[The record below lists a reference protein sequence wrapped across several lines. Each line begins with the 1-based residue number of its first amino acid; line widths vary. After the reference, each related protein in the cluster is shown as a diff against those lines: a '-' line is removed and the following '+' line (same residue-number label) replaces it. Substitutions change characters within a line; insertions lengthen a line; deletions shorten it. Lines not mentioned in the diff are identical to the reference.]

1 MARRLDP
8 SGERTLGVLTK
19 IDLMDAGTDARKT
32 LMNESI
38 KLKYGYV
45 GIKGRSQADV
55 NNNMTVNQ
63 AIE

>member
-1 MARRLDP
+1 
-8 SGERTLGVLTK
+8 
-19 IDLMDAGTDARKT
+19 MDAGTDARKT